1 MVAHL
6 GAHLVCAPGL
16 AAPLEK
22 KAPRVDRWFLI
33 YVVLVAAGIVTWFAG
48 VNLFGGLLAGMLLG
62 RTLIYLVVVGGS

>member
-1 MVAHL
+1 M
-6 GAHLVCAPGL
+6 CAPGL